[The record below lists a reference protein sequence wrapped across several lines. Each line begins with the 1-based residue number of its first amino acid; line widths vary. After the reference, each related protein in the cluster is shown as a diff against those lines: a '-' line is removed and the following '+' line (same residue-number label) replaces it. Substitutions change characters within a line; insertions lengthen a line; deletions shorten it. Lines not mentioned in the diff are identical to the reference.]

1 MSFHRLEE
9 MSWLEIESLDRDKTI
24 LFLPM
29 GPLEEHGTHLPVGT
43 DIFGARDMGELAAH
57 YVIEEDPTVQA
68 VLVPAVPLG
77 CSQVTA
83 DFPGTIT
90 LRGTTFVRV
99 IVEMCTSLARHG
111 FRYMVLC
118 NHHLDPIHVKAF
130 LTAIQ
135 EVSSLYDVSII
146 EPASTIVYSN
156 LNSKVVQYGLE
167 MGMDMKQEIHADVK
181 ETSYIKYRY
190 PHLLKGDVDQ
200 LPHVFIDINEGLRK
214 GHSTFREMG
223 VQAGYI
229 GSPAKAT
236 VEYGRLY
243 LEEGA
248 RLMADFALK
257 LIRGE
262 KLPEMSEKM
271 KSVFDSHVTLD

>member
-1 MSFHRLEE
+1 MGFYKLEE
-9 MSWLEIESLDRDKTI
+9 MSWLEVESLDRDKTI

-43 DIFGARDMGELAAH
+43 DVFGARDMGELAAC
-57 YVIEEDPTVQA
+57 YVTEEDPTVQT
-68 VLVPAVPLG
+68 VLAPTIPLG

-99 IVEMCTSLARHG
+99 IVEVCTSLARHG
-111 FRYMVLC
+111 FRYMVMC
-118 NHHLDPIHVKAF
+118 NHHLDPIHVKAI

-146 EPASTIVYSN
+146 DPASTIVYSG
-156 LNSKVVQYGLE
+156 LNSKAIQYGLA
-167 MGMDMKQEIHADVK
+167 MGLDMKQEIHADVK
-181 ETSYIKYRY
+181 ETSYIRYRY

-200 LPHVFIDINEGLRK
+200 LSPVFVDINEGLRK
-214 GHSTFREMG
+214 GHATFKEMG

-229 GSPAKAT
+229 GSPAKST
-236 VEYGRLY
+236 QEYGRLY

-248 RLMADFALK
+248 RLIADLALK

-271 KSVFDSHVTLD
+271 KAAFDSHVTLD

>member
-1 MSFHRLEE
+1 MSFYRLEE
-9 MSWLEIESLDRDKTI
+9 MSWLEVEGLDRDKTV
-24 LFLPM
+24 LFIPM
-29 GPLEEHGTHLPVGT
+29 GPLEEHGTHLPLGT

-57 YVIEEDPTVQA
+57 YVIEEDPTLEA

-99 IVEMCTSLARHG
+99 IVEMCASLARHG

-118 NHHLDPIHVKAF
+118 NHHLDPVHVKAL
-130 LTAIQ
+130 LTAIT
-135 EVSSLYDVSII
+135 EVTSLYNVKII

-156 LNSKVVQYGLE
+156 LNSKAVQYGSE
-167 MGMDMKQEIHADVK
+167 MGMDMRQEIHADVK
-181 ETSYIKYRY
+181 ETSYITYRY
-190 PHLLKGDVDQ
+190 PHLVKGDVDQ
-200 LPHVFIDINEGLRK
+200 LPPVFVDINEGIRK
-214 GHSTFREMG
+214 GHATFKQMG

-229 GSPAKAT
+229 GTPAKAT
-236 VEYGRLY
+236 EEYGRLY

-262 KLPEMSEKM
+262 KLPEMNEKM
-271 KSVFDSHVTLD
+271 RSVFDAHVTLD